1 MIVWEQSAHSWVSD
15 LQGSKVAEEL
25 PQDAL
30 SKNNPSSE
38 ISHIYIHILYTLYI
52 YIIHYITYIYMIK
65 YNIYI
70 YIIYT
75 YYIYINK

>member
-1 MIVWEQSAHSWVSD
+1 MIVREQSAHGWVSD

-38 ISHIYIHILYTLYI
+38 FSHTYT
-52 YIIHYITYIYMIK
+52 
-65 YNIYI
+65 

-75 YYIYINK
+75 MCIYIYKL